1 MKILITAGP
10 TREPIDA
17 VRYLTNFSSGKMGYA
32 LANSAKAHGHKVIL
46 VTGPVNLLPPKGVTV
61 KQVETTFEMKQAVL
75 KYLPSV
81 DCLIMA
87 AAVSDYR
94 PMKAVKGKLK
104 KSRFIEI
111 PFPDTSGSRS
121 RDAGNKEV
129 INLKLVRNPD
139 ILKEIGAKNRN
150 ILLVGFALETG
161 NLLREAQMKLK
172 EKHLDYIVANSPS
185 AFGSNKTDV
194 VILNQ
199 QGIVKRF
206 SQVSKRAV
214 ADFIIRT
221 LERVK

>member
-32 LANSAKAHGHKVIL
+32 LASSAKARGHKVIL
-46 VTGPVNLLPPKGVTV
+46 VTGPVSLLPPKGITV
-61 KQVETTFEMKQAVL
+61 KQVETTSEMKQAVL
-75 KYLPSV
+75 KYMPLV

-94 PMKAVKGKLK
+94 PVKIIKGKLK
-104 KSRFIEI
+104 K
-111 PFPDTSGSRS
+111 
-121 RDAGNKEV
+121 NKDV
-129 INLKLVRNPD
+129 INLKLIRNPD

-150 ILLVGFALETG
+150 ILLVGFALETD
-161 NLLREAQMKLK
+161 NLLREAQKKLK
-172 EKHLDYIVANSPS
+172 EKNLDYIVANSPS
-185 AFGSNKTDV
+185 AFGSNKTNV

-206 SQVSKRAV
+206 SRSSKRAV
-214 ADFIIRT
+214 ADYILRT
-221 LERVK
+221 LERVFSEKICI

>member
-1 MKILITAGP
+1 MKFLITAGP

-32 LANSAKAHGHKVIL
+32 LVSSARARGHKVIL
-46 VTGPVNLLPPKGVTV
+46 VTGPVSISPPKGVTV
-61 KQVETTFEMKQAVL
+61 KQVETTREMKQSVL

-94 PMKAVKGKLK
+94 SVKVVKGKLK
-104 KSRFIEI
+104 KDKKF
-111 PFPDTSGSRS
+111 
-121 RDAGNKEV
+121 

-150 ILLVGFALETG
+150 IILVGFALETD
-161 NLLREAQMKLK
+161 NLLREAQRKIK
-172 EKHLDYIVANSPS
+172 GKHLDYIVVNSPS

-206 SQVSKRAV
+206 SQASKRAV
-214 ADFIIRT
+214 ADFIVRT
-221 LERVK
+221 LERVKK

>member
-1 MKILITAGP
+1 MRILITAGP

-17 VRYLTNFSSGKMGYA
+17 IRYLTNFSSGKMGYA
-32 LANSAKAHGHKVIL
+32 LASVAKARGHKVIL
-46 VTGPVNLLPPKGVTV
+46 VTGPVNLPLTLSLPLKEGGQGEGV
-61 KQVETTFEMKQAVL
+61 KIIQVETALQMKEAVL

-94 PMKAVKGKLK
+94 PVKVIKGKLK
-104 KSRFIEI
+104 K
-111 PFPDTSGSRS
+111 
-121 RDAGNKEV
+121 NKEV
-129 INLKLVRNPD
+129 INLKLIRNPD

-150 ILLVGFALETG
+150 TILVGFALETG
-161 NLLREAQMKLK
+161 NLLREAQRKLK
-172 EKHLDYIVANSPS
+172 GKHLDYIVANSPS

-206 SQVSKRAV
+206 HRASKRAV
-214 ADFIIRT
+214 ADFILRT
-221 LERVK
+221 LERDY